1 MIRQPRK
8 AIILAA
14 GFGSRLAPLTREVPK
29 PLIPLRGTPM
39 IAHLLR
45 RLEGWGVR
53 DVLINLHHGADTLLR
68 EIPPLVPGGMRV
80 QFSYEPE
87 ILGTGGSLRRMA
99 WFFDDAPL
107 WLANADVVMDLDPEP
122 LLRAMSDGNSL
133 AALWMVPDAGP
144 KTVRVEA
151 GRVVDFRSGGMTFSG
166 LHLLSREVLRFVPEV
181 EAFSSV
187 VTAYEKAMAA
197 GDRIAG
203 VTVPGSRW
211 ADVGTPAQWL
221 AAEGGD
227 VIMAGARVD
236 KGAHLQGAIVGPG
249 ARVRRGRTVSGLV
262 VSPSTGLNEE
272 QLGWLPEA
280 EAVEVLDAR
289 GSDRSFLRVHGPKT
303 SWILMRRG
311 DARPENARFTQNT
324 RFLAKQGVRVPEI
337 LRESRD
343 GRTWLLEDAGRTH
356 LLDAPSAA
364 NTRKALTVT
373 AALHGVKGW
382 RRLKLEPGFDA
393 ALYAWEHDLFFKEF
407 LARHDLE
414 ADRKSLKKV
423 LSNAAARLAEEP
435 GVLIHRDLQS
445 TNFLMHGG
453 EAVLIDYQGMREG
466 PAAYDLASF
475 LADPYLARPVAEQLA
490 GLAAYNRMAAR
501 AVSEEAYRAA
511 VSQRLAQALGAYGR
525 LGALPGTRRFLGFI
539 APAVRQWA
547 AVAEDEAVQTWSEG
561 FFERQKGKN
570 TVETPL

>member
-1 MIRQPRK
+1 MTRLPSK

-45 RLEGWGVR
+45 RLERWGVR

-68 EIPPLVPGGMRV
+68 EIPPLVPEGMRV

-87 ILGTGGSLRRMA
+87 ILGTGGALRRMA
-99 WFFDDAPL
+99 WFFDETPL
-107 WLANADVVMDLDPEP
+107 WLANADVVMDLDPKP
-122 LLRAMSDGNSL
+122 LLRAMSDGNPL

-151 GRVVDFRSGGMTFSG
+151 GRVVDFRSGGVTFSG

-187 VTAYEKAMAA
+187 VAAYEKAMAA
-197 GDRIAG
+197 GEWIAG
-203 VTVPGSRW
+203 VTVPGSCW

-221 AAEGGD
+221 AAEGSG

-236 KGAHLQGAIVGPG
+236 KGACLQGAIVGPG
-249 ARVRRGRTVSGLV
+249 VRVRRDRAVSGLV
-262 VSPSTGLNEE
+262 VSPRTGLREE
-272 QLGWLPEA
+272 ERGWLPEA

-289 GSDRSFLRVHGPKT
+289 GSDRCFLRVHGPKT

-311 DARPENARFTQNT
+311 DARSENARFTQNT
-324 RFLAKQGVRVPEI
+324 RFLSRKGVRVPEI
-337 LRESRD
+337 LQESRD

-356 LLDAPSAA
+356 LLDAPSPA
-364 NTRKALTVT
+364 NTQKALTVT

-382 RRLKLEPGFDA
+382 RRLKLEPGFNTS
-393 ALYAWEHDLFFKEF
+393 LYAWEHELFFNEF
-407 LARHDLE
+407 LARHDPE
-414 ADRKSLKKV
+414 ADWKSLKKV

-445 TNFLMHGG
+445 TNFLMHRR

-475 LADPYLARPVAEQLA
+475 LADPYVERSVKAQWKLL
-490 GLAAYNRMAAR
+490 GAYNRMAVR
-501 AVSEEAYRAA
+501 EVSEEAYRAA

-525 LGALPGTRRFLGFI
+525 LGALPGTRRFLEYI

-547 AVAEDEAVQTWSEG
+547 AAVEEEAVQTWAEG
-561 FFERQKGKN
+561 FFDRQKRKN
-570 TVETPL
+570 TLGSTL